1 MIKLKVNGQ
10 ARQFDGDPEMPLLWF
25 LRDELNLKGTKFGCG
40 MGVCGACTIHL
51 NGSPTRACLTPV
63 SAAANKSVTTIEGLS
78 AEGTHPVQVAW
89 QELDVP
95 QCGYC
100 QAGQMMSA
108 CALLAKKAKPTDADI
123 DTAMNGNLCRCG
135 TYLRVRAAIHKAA
148 ELTASNATQP
158 AKSGTKASGAG
169 TNRLSRKGGNK

>member
-1 MIKLKVNGQ
+1 
-10 ARQFDGDPEMPLLWF
+10 
-25 LRDELNLKGTKFGCG
+25 
-40 MGVCGACTIHL
+40 
-51 NGSPTRACLTPV
+51 
-63 SAAANKSVTTIEGLS
+63 
-78 AEGTHPVQVAW
+78 
-89 QELDVP
+89 
-95 QCGYC
+95 
-100 QAGQMMSA
+100 MMSA
-108 CALLAKKAKPTDADI
+108 CALLAKKAKPTDAEI